1 MNLSFALPK
10 SPESSAA
17 GGALEGRNARKTE
30 GSQARDGFSEML
42 DQLASFIPA
51 NAEGDGALPDRQAQ
65 DLPGGKELPV
75 DAASLPVLPDDASGT
90 PLGVPQ
96 LAVTLETGV
105 VPETGSRAAS
115 EHEIRPFPPRTARSA
130 PAPSVVSCVW
140 RGCLGLS

>member
-10 SPESSAA
+10 SPESPAA

-75 DAASLPVLPDDASGT
+75 DAAGLPVVPDDASGT

-105 VPETGSRAAS
+105 VPETGSRAA
-115 EHEIRPFPPRTARSA
+115 
-130 PAPSVVSCVW
+130 
-140 RGCLGLS
+140 

>member
-10 SPESSAA
+10 SPESPAA

-65 DLPGGKELPV
+65 DLPGGKELPG
-75 DAASLPVLPDDASGT
+75 AAYAGRYERGGKPGARR
-90 PLGVPQ
+90 
-96 LAVTLETGV
+96 
-105 VPETGSRAAS
+105 RA
-115 EHEIRPFPPRTARSA
+115 
-130 PAPSVVSCVW
+130 
-140 RGCLGLS
+140 